1 MDAPSAGQKVMMFA
15 DDDTEVYGL
24 HAKIKEFCAEVA
36 NEKSYQVL
44 ISGMVIA
51 VALDNEIT
59 HPELG

>member
-1 MDAPSAGQKVMMFA
+1 MMFA

-51 VALDNEIT
+51 VALDNELT